1 MPELDRLVISDDAFP
16 HYLERLGPYI
26 VMVDESIKKAE
37 YPSQAWKDM
46 TPFEQVDNRFLYAMS
61 AVQIRSDDGNVS
73 DAWKRLRDLRAR
85 LVDSSRLLFDRG
97 KPFWHSTNALS
108 YLYGDDDELLE
119 RSWQAFQGICAAIN
133 DHCDFHVTVRSCAN
147 PSEISSDLYAARR
160 QQAFEGALRQ
170 LSEPTKLIVADA
182 ITTGGTMDL
191 RRRQAVMES
200 DVHMV
205 AHSRQLADRPPV
217 FRRDT
222 MLAYVSQWG
231 DPILWAAD
239 VTALAG
245 REYANGDSTL
255 LLKLAKDPRDVFK
268 DIGMTPSQMEE
279 PRPKLGDKVEARLTQ
294 IKASAFQQQMRRAPR
309 PSPPPMRPTPPQ
321 ARHPRRDDT
330 PPRRGPSLH

>member
-1 MPELDRLVISDDAFP
+1 MSELDRLVISDDTFP
-16 HYLERLGPYI
+16 RYLERLGPYI
-26 VMVDESIKKAE
+26 VMVDESIKEAR
-37 YPSQAWKDM
+37 YPSGAWKDM
-46 TPFEQVDNRFLYAMS
+46 TPFEQADNRFLYAVS

-73 DAWKRLRDLRAR
+73 DAWERLKDLRAR
-85 LVDSSRLLFDRG
+85 LVDSSRLLSEEGR
-97 KPFWHSTNALS
+97 PFWHTTKALG
-108 YLYGDDDELLE
+108 YLDRGNDEMME
-119 RSWQAFQGICAAIN
+119 RSWQAVQGICAAISE
-133 DHCDFHVTVRSCAN
+133 HCDFHVAVRSIPN
-147 PSEISSDLYAARR
+147 PRHIPDAVYADRRKQVLAR
-160 QQAFEGALRQ
+160 ALTQ
-170 LSEPTKLIVADA
+170 LSEPTRLIVADA
-182 ITTGGTMDL
+182 ITTGESMSQ

-200 DVHMV
+200 DVHVV

-239 VTALAG
+239 VTAAAG
-245 REYANGDSTL
+245 RMYADGDSTL

-268 DIGMTPSQMEE
+268 DIGMTPSQMEK

-294 IKASAFQQQMRRAPR
+294 IKASAFQQQVRRAPR

-330 PPRRGPSLH
+330 PPRRGPSIH

>member
-1 MPELDRLVISDDAFP
+1 MSELDRLVISDDAFP

-73 DAWKRLRDLRAR
+73 DAWEHLRDLRAR

-133 DHCDFHVTVRSCAN
+133 DHCDFHVAVRSCAN
-147 PSEISSDLYAARR
+147 PSDISSDLYAARR

-191 RRRQAVMES
+191 RRREAIMAKDLQTVFS
-200 DVHMV
+200 LR
-205 AHSRQLADRPPV
+205 RQPDHPPV
-217 FRRDT
+217 LEAKTQLR
-222 MLAYVSQWG
+222 YVSQWG

-330 PPRRGPSLH
+330 PPRRGPSIH

>member
-1 MPELDRLVISDDAFP
+1 MPELDRLVISDDTFP
-16 HYLERLGPYI
+16 RYLERLGPYI
-26 VMVDESIKKAE
+26 VMVDESIKEAR
-37 YPSQAWKDM
+37 YPSGAWKDM
-46 TPFEQVDNRFLYAMS
+46 TPFEQADNRFLYAVS
-61 AVQIRSDDGNVS
+61 AVQIRSDNGSVD
-73 DAWKRLRDLRAR
+73 DAWERLKDLRNR
-85 LVDSSRLLFDRG
+85 FVDSSRLLFDRG

-133 DHCDFHVTVRSCAN
+133 EHCDFHVAVTSCSKN
-147 PSEISSDLYAARR
+147 LTKVDDIYVAARKR
-160 QQAFEGALRQ
+160 AFECALEQ
-170 LSEPTKLIVADA
+170 LSKSARLIVADA
-182 ITTGGTMDL
+182 ITTGATMSQG
-191 RRRQAVMES
+191 RRQAVMES

-255 LLKLAKDPRDVFK
+255 LLKLAKDPRDVFT

-294 IKASAFQQQMRRAPR
+294 IKASAFQQQMSRAPR

-330 PPRRGPSLH
+330 PPRRGPSIH